1 MALATRVGF
10 RQAHFAAARANT
22 RGQGQL
28 LVARHAIGA
37 TGREVCRRR
46 HRPSNSGWRSNA
58 AVPNPALFPRVP
70 LPSPGSNLFGPYP
83 GRRAAGLR
91 ALEAAGP
98 RRRGPRVRP
107 PRGGPRR
114 PLVNLTTQNSRP
126 SSVVGPAAPL
136 AARARKSGRSNR
148 TFRYY
153 GADRQVCS
161 QYQERLSRIATVKHP
176 KLIQIFHL
184 IKLRRIP
191 PARCRAPS
199 GPKASPC
206 SH

>member
-1 MALATRVGF
+1 MNQAQRPDDELA
-10 RQAHFAAARANT
+10 N
-22 RGQGQL
+22 L
-28 LVARHAIGA
+28 
-37 TGREVCRRR
+37 
-46 HRPSNSGWRSNA
+46 
-58 AVPNPALFPRVP
+58 P
-70 LPSPGSNLFGPYP
+70 LPRPEDK
-83 GRRAAGLR
+83 RRALPMSADEMKQRGWGEVDVVFVTGDAYVDHPSFAMAILGR
-91 ALEAAGP
+91 VLEAAGP

-136 AARARKSGRSNR
+136 AARARKSDRSNR
-148 TFRYY
+148 AFRYY

-176 KLIQIFHL
+176 KLIQIFL
-184 IKLRRIP
+184 LTNLRRIP
-191 PARCRAPS
+191 PARWRALS